1 MYVRMSKIDDLFDM
15 KGKVVLITGGTGL
28 LGFEYA
34 KILGSAGANIVLV
47 DLDENKCKGKARELE
62 KEFGNK
68 MLGIKTDISNKK
80 QVKSMVKKV
89 EEVFGKIDVLINNA
103 AFNAPADNKG
113 SNFVSFEDYPL
124 ELWKKS
130 IDVNLTGMFVC
141 SQEVIRL
148 MIKKNIKGS
157 IINIS
162 SIYGLLAPDQRIYH
176 SIRHPEDKSKKFV
189 KPVDYPTTKSGVLN
203 FTRYLAALYGKNSIR
218 VNTLTPGGVWDKQEE
233 DFVNE
238 YSKRTVFG
246 RMAEKT
252 DYNGAILLLASDA
265 SKYMTGANL
274 IVDGGWT
281 CW

>member
-1 MYVRMSKIDDLFDM
+1 MSKIDNLFSM
-15 KGKVVLITGGTGL
+15 KGKVVIITGGTGL
-28 LGFEYA
+28 LGLEYA

-47 DLDENKCKGKARELE
+47 DLDEIKCKKKAEELE
-62 KEFGNK
+62 KKFGNK
-68 MLGIKTDISNKK
+68 MLGVKTDISNKK

-89 EEVFGKIDVLINNA
+89 EKEFGKIDVLINNA

-130 IDVNLTGMFVC
+130 IDVNLTGMFIC

-148 MIKKNIKGS
+148 MIKEKVKGS

-162 SIYGLLAPDQRIYH
+162 SIYGLVAPDQRIY
-176 SIRHPEDKSKKFV
+176 SAITHPDDSSKKFV
-189 KPVDYPTTKSGVLN
+189 KPVAYSTTKSGVIN
-203 FTRYLAALYGKNSIR
+203 FTRYLAAMYGRHSIR
-218 VNTLTPGGVWDKQEE
+218 VNTLTPGGVWDNQDKN
-233 DFVNE
+233 FVKE
-238 YSKRTVFG
+238 YSKKTPLG

>member
-1 MYVRMSKIDDLFDM
+1 MSKIDDLFNM

-28 LGFEYA
+28 LGLEYA
-34 KILGSAGANIVLV
+34 KILSSAGANIVLV
-47 DLDENKCKGKARELE
+47 DLDENKCKEKARELE

-68 MLGIKTDISNKK
+68 MLGVKTDISNQKE
-80 QVKSMVKKV
+80 VKSMVAKV
-89 EEVFGKIDVLINNA
+89 EKEFGKIDVLINNA
-103 AFNAPADNKG
+103 AFNAPADDKG

-130 IDVNLTGMFVC
+130 IDVNLTGMFIC
-141 SQEVIRL
+141 SQEIIRL

-162 SIYGLLAPDQRIYH
+162 STYGLVAPDQSIYS
-176 SIRHPEDKSKKFV
+176 SIKHPENSAKKFV
-189 KPVDYPTTKSGVLN
+189 KPVDYSTTKSGVLN
-203 FTRYLAALYGKNSIR
+203 FTRYLAAMYGKHSIR
-218 VNTLTPGGVWDKQEE
+218 VNTLTPGGVWDEQEK
-233 DFVNE
+233 DFVEE
-238 YSKRTVFG
+238 YSKKTPLG

>member
-1 MYVRMSKIDDLFDM
+1 MSKIDDLFNM
-15 KGKVVLITGGTGL
+15 KGKVVIITGGTGL
-28 LGFEYA
+28 LGLEYA

-47 DLDENKCKGKARELE
+47 DLDENKCKKKAKELE

-89 EEVFGKIDVLINNA
+89 EKEFGKIDVLINNA

-113 SNFVSFEDYPL
+113 SNFVSFEDYSL

-130 IDVNLTGMFVC
+130 IDVNLTGMFIC

-148 MIKKNIKGS
+148 MIKEKVKGS

-162 SIYGLLAPDQRIYH
+162 SIYGLVAPDQRIY
-176 SIRHPEDKSKKFV
+176 SAITHPDDSSKKFV
-189 KPVDYPTTKSGVLN
+189 KPVDYSTTKSGVLN
-203 FTRYLAALYGKNSIR
+203 FTRYLAASYGKHGIR
-218 VNTLTPGGVWDKQEE
+218 VNIFTPGGVWDNQDKK
-233 DFVNE
+233 FVKE
-238 YSKRTVFG
+238 YSKKTPLG

>member
-1 MYVRMSKIDDLFDM
+1 MSKIDNLFSM
-15 KGKVVLITGGTGL
+15 KGKVVIITGGTGL
-28 LGFEYA
+28 LGLEYA

-47 DLDENKCKGKARELE
+47 DLDEIKCKKKAEELE
-62 KEFGNK
+62 KKFGNK
-68 MLGIKTDISNKK
+68 MLGVKTDISNKK

-89 EEVFGKIDVLINNA
+89 EKEFGKIDVLINNA

-130 IDVNLTGMFVC
+130 IDVNLTGMFIC

-148 MIKKNIKGS
+148 MIKEKVKGS

-162 SIYGLLAPDQRIYH
+162 SIYGLVAPDQRIY
-176 SIRHPEDKSKKFV
+176 SAITHPDDSSKKFV
-189 KPVDYPTTKSGVLN
+189 KPVDYSTTKSGVIN
-203 FTRYLAALYGKNSIR
+203 FTRYLAAMYGRHSIR
-218 VNTLTPGGVWDKQEE
+218 VNTLTPGGVWDNQDKN
-233 DFVNE
+233 FVKE
-238 YSKRTVFG
+238 YSKKTVFG

-252 DYNGAILLLASDA
+252 DYNGAILFLASDA